1 MAYVNTNEH
10 SANLLHGFR
19 EFHREEIA
27 TSLTVDLLQNVG
39 GLAQIERISIAASD
53 YLGRN
58 LVLTE
63 HLLVHLVDLLT
74 SKNNKTKSGMSER
87 TLLRLHH
94 ELHQAELQLALIC
107 FVFQLDPVWLFNLD
121 LKLF

>member
-10 SANLLHGFR
+10 GANLLHGIW

-53 YLGRN
+53 YLGWN
-58 LVLTE
+58 LILSK

-74 SKNNKTKSGMSER
+74 TKNDKTKSGVSEL
-87 TLLRLHH
+87 TLLGLHH
-94 ELHQAELQLALIC
+94 ELHQAELQFALIC
-107 FVFQLDPVWLFNLD
+107 FIFQLDPVWLFHPD
-121 LKLF
+121 LKLL

>member
-10 SANLLHGFR
+10 SANLLHRFR

-53 YLGRN
+53 NLRRN
-58 LVLTE
+58 LVLTK

-74 SKNNKTKSGMSER
+74 TKNDKTKGRVSEL

-94 ELHQAELQLALIC
+94 EFHQAELQFALVC
-107 FVFQLDPVWLFNLD
+107 FILQLNPVWLFHLD

>member
-53 YLGRN
+53 NLRRN
-58 LVLTE
+58 LVLTK

-74 SKNNKTKSGMSER
+74 TKNDKTKSRVSEL

-94 ELHQAELQLALIC
+94 EFHQAELQFALVC
-107 FVFQLDPVWLFNLD
+107 FIFQLNPVWLFHLD
-121 LKLF
+121 FKLF

>member
-10 SANLLHGFR
+10 SANLLHRFR
-19 EFHREEIA
+19 EFHCEEIA
-27 TSLTVDLLQNVG
+27 TSLTIDLLQNVG

-53 YLGRN
+53 YLRRN
-58 LVLTE
+58 LVLTK

-74 SKNNKTKSGMSER
+74 TKNDKTKSRVSEL

-94 ELHQAELQLALIC
+94 EFHQAELQFALVC
-107 FVFQLDPVWLFNLD
+107 FILQLDPVWLFHLD

>member
-10 SANLLHGFR
+10 GANLLHGIW

-53 YLGRN
+53 YLRRN
-58 LVLTE
+58 LVLTK
-63 HLLVHLVDLLT
+63 HLLVHLVDLFT
-74 SKNNKTKSGMSER
+74 TKYDKTKSRVSEL

-94 ELHQAELQLALIC
+94 EFHQAELQFTLVC
-107 FVFQLDPVWLFNLD
+107 FILQLNPVWLFHLD

>member
-53 YLGRN
+53 HLGRN
-58 LVLTE
+58 LVLTK

-74 SKNNKTKSGMSER
+74 TKNDKTKSRVSEL

-94 ELHQAELQLALIC
+94 EFHQAELQFVLVC
-107 FVFQLDPVWLFNLD
+107 FILQLNPVWLFHLD
-121 LKLF
+121 FKLF